1 MNLKNNSKKENG
13 NTRMSRKRKLKDAE
27 IEDILSVIQPSRMIP
42 YDTALSVANK
52 VRERIRK
59 QLIVIKVYPGVLPEL
74 KKEIERQYINSRVEA
89 GDAVGVK
96 AAQAIGERQTQQTL
110 NSFHKAGLAQETLV
124 TGVPRFQGLLGATRN
139 PKALSCLIYFKRG
152 NGSIQELTKTIGN
165 SIVHVTL
172 KSLTKSFR
180 IVENIE
186 PEKWYE
192 AFKILYSAEFEDHNY
207 CISLQLDVKK
217 LFEYNITLQ
226 EISRILEHIYCDIFC
241 VFSPTEIGRLDI
253 FVETSRITL
262 PDDRVLFVN
271 SENAKE
277 IYLEEVV
284 FQNLQKISIAGV
296 HGIRSIFYQKVE
308 NSDREEWMVVTDG
321 SNFIKLLAHPDIDGS
336 RTMPNDM
343 WEVYNTLGI
352 EAVRE
357 FLVREFGSVV
367 GSGGTYINQSHIKL
381 ISDVMTDMGK
391 PTPISRYGITRE
403 SAGPFGKASFEECMR
418 NFSQAGVCGE
428 EEPINGVSASIMCGI
443 APGIGT
449 GIVSVVA
456 DVTKL
461 PPPRV
466 DVLGDVMEKLEI

>member
-1 MNLKNNSKKENG
+1 MA
-13 NTRMSRKRKLKDAE
+13 RKRKLRDTE
-27 IEDILSVIQPSRMIP
+27 IEDIVSVIEPSCMIP

-52 VRERIRK
+52 ARERIRK
-59 QLIVIKVYPGVLPEL
+59 QLITIKVYADIIPEL
-74 KKEIERQYINSRVEA
+74 KREIQRQYINSRVEA

-96 AAQAIGERQTQQTL
+96 AAQAVGERQTQLTL
-110 NSFHKAGLAQETLV
+110 NSFHKAGLTQETLV
-124 TGVPRFQGLLGATRN
+124 TGVPRFQELLGTTRN
-139 PKALSCLIYFKRG
+139 PKAVSCSIYFKNG
-152 NGSIQELTKTIGN
+152 NSSIQELTKTIGN

-172 KSLTKSFR
+172 KTLIKSFR

-192 AFKILYSAEFEDHNY
+192 AFKILYSAEFTDHDY
-207 CISLQLDVKK
+207 CISLQLDIKK

-226 EISRILEHIYCDIFC
+226 EVSRILEHIYCDIYC
-241 VFSPTEIGRLDI
+241 VFSSTEMGRLDI
-253 FVETSRITL
+253 FVDTSKITL
-262 PDDRVLFVN
+262 PSDRILFVN

-284 FQNLQKISIAGV
+284 LQNLQKILIAGIQ
-296 HGIRSIFYQKVE
+296 GIRGIFYKKLE

-321 SNFIKLLAHPDIDGS
+321 SNFIKLLAHPNIDGS
-336 RTMPNDM
+336 RTMPNDV

-352 EAVRE
+352 EAARE
-357 FLVREFGSVV
+357 FLVREFGNVV
-367 GSGGTYINQSHIKL
+367 GSDGTYINQSHLKL
-381 ISDVMTDMGK
+381 ISDVMTDTGK
-391 PTPISRYGITRE
+391 PTPISRYGISRE

-449 GIVSVVA
+449 GKVSVVA
-456 DVTKL
+456 DVDHL

-466 DVLGDVMEKLEI
+466 DVLGDVVEKFPNLSI